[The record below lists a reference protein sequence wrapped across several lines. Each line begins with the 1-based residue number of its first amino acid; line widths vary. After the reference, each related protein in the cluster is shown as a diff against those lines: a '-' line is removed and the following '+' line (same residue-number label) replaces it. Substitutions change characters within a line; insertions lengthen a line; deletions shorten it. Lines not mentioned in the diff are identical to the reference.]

1 MEKIRE
7 AVARAK
13 IGRVAD
19 DEPNL
24 DELAPPANEDRRHQG
39 AASAQ
44 ERALP
49 SQDVWLDARRLENNR
64 VIAHDIGDIRSK
76 SIDMVRTQVLQTM
89 DLSSWQVLGVTSPT
103 AGCGKSMLSV
113 NLALSIARQS
123 ERSVILIDLDIQK
136 PQVARY
142 LGLKCDHGI
151 LSVLTGRTT
160 LDTSVATARIGD
172 QSIFLLPC
180 EGSRLNSSELMA
192 SRAMSTMLT
201 EIRQKY
207 SNSTIILDLPPILP
221 SDDVLS
227 IMPQVDT
234 VLLVAAAGQST
245 KSDIQ
250 ESVRHLKSVPIA
262 RFVLNKSTDHSMK
275 YYSRYG
281 RYAKAS

>member
-13 IGRVAD
+13 TAHAAD

-24 DELAPPANEDRRHQG
+24 EEFAPPANEDRREQG
-39 AASAQ
+39 AASIP

-49 SQDVWLDARRLENNR
+49 NQDVWLDARRLENNR
-64 VIAHDIGDIRSK
+64 IIAHDIGDIRSK

-103 AGCGKSMLSV
+103 AGCGKSMLAT
-113 NLALSIARQS
+113 NLALSMARQP
-123 ERSVILIDLDIQK
+123 ERSVLLIDLDFQK

-142 LGLKCDHGI
+142 LGLKPDNGV
-151 LSVLTGRTT
+151 LSVLSGRTK
-160 LDTSVATARIGD
+160 LEDSVATARIGD
-172 QSIFLLPC
+172 HSIFLLPC

-192 SRAMSTMLT
+192 CRAMGTMLR
-201 EIRQKY
+201 EIKQKF
-207 SNSTIILDLPPILP
+207 SNSTIILDLPPMMP

-227 IMPQVDT
+227 ILPQVDT
-234 VLLVAAAGQST
+234 ALLVAAAGQST
-245 KSDIQ
+245 KSEIQ
-250 ESVRHLKSVPIA
+250 ECIRHLKSVPIA
-262 RFVLNKSTDHSMK
+262 RFVLNKSRDRTAN